1 MIFVTIES
9 IRYTVNEIKLGRLAE
24 KEREMTPTRKRSWYF
39 LAIVS
44 IFGLIT
50 IIATGGGDDEGDSLN
65 PDISG
70 LWSFTATLISLTN
83 GECLTDPI
91 DIGDVTNHSV
101 TIIADDAT
109 ATLIFD
115 DGTTPPG
122 TVLGNTLDYSVSFD
136 EHEGAC
142 KFTELDQ
149 AQWTFEGDTLSGTWQ
164 FTVSWEDGCT
174 CANGTVTGRIY
185 AVAGQRQ

>member
-1 MIFVTIES
+1 MVP
-9 IRYTVNEIKLGRLAE
+9 VG
-24 KEREMTPTRKRSWYF
+24 KRPWY
-39 LAIVS
+39 LLTIVS

-50 IIATGGGDDEGDSLN
+50 IIVTGCGDNEDDSLN

-83 GECLTDPI
+83 GECLPDPVNV
-91 DIGDVTNHSV
+91 GEVTSHSV
-101 TIIADDAT
+101 TIIANEAT

-115 DGTTPPG
+115 DGTTHTG
-122 TVLGNTLDYSVSFD
+122 TVMGNTLDYSVSFD
-136 EHEGAC
+136 GQEGAC
-142 KFTELDQ
+142 QFTELGQ
-149 AQWTFEGDTLSGTWQ
+149 AQWAFEGDTLSGTWQ
-164 FTVSWEDGCT
+164 LSVSWKDGCT